1 MLLDRRHFL
10 RTGTAVFTVSV
21 SGWLGRLA
29 CAAGADPKRRRS
41 CILLWMSGGPA
52 TIDLWDLKPGTP
64 TRGPYKEIATP
75 APGLQIS
82 QHLPKIAQFGDRLA
96 VVRSVSTP
104 EGEPGRAAYF
114 VRTGN

>member
-10 RTGTAVFTVSV
+10 RAGTAAFTVSV

-29 CAAGADPKRRRS
+29 CAAGDDPKRRRS

-52 TIDLWDLKPGTP
+52 TIHLWDLKPGTP

-75 APGLQIS
+75 PPGLQIGA
-82 QHLPKIAQFGDRLA
+82 HLAKIAPLRDPPPGGR
-96 VVRSVSTP
+96 RPSTP
-104 EGEPGRAAYF
+104 QG
-114 VRTGN
+114 